1 MGTVLRI
8 IDVILIVFLTA
19 AGGDTLLSLKKN
31 RNIEVE
37 EVRPWLTKRLN
48 AIMILTI
55 LTAVVT
61 VAMILIK

>member
-8 IDVILIVFLTA
+8 IDVILIIFLAA
-19 AGGDTLLSLKKN
+19 AGGDTLLSLNKN

-55 LTAVVT
+55 LTAIVT
-61 VAMILIK
+61 VSIILIK